1 MMKQAVAEKFM
12 SDDLGELYQ
21 IVQTPEEVLPAIE
34 QTRIWTKSIHDA
46 AKLR

>member
-1 MMKQAVAEKFM
+1 MMQQAVAEKFM
-12 SDDLGELYQ
+12 SDDLVELYQ

-34 QTRIWTKSIHDA
+34 KSRAWTKSIHDG